1 MRKAPRPQQPDDS
14 EASST
19 KEKGNSNS
27 TPATNGKGKRVASS
41 AVNANASGAN
51 STLTAPSAVAGAAGN
66 TNTDGNVGIQWSEF
80 DPSVLHSYRYEHGM
94 NTSPAFNSSYNQ
106 IVLSQSSIGRMSPT
120 MVRKKEHKR
129 QSKEQLANTVRK
141 HFNSQSVNEN
151 DVIVKFLYKVR
162 YQDKK
167 FRMRFM
173 PQLRH
178 MERSQVERS
187 A

>member
-1 MRKAPRPQQPDDS
+1 MKKAPRTLPDDS

-19 KEKGNSNS
+19 KEKGNPSA
-27 TPATNGKGKRVASS
+27 TPATNGKGKRGANN
-41 AVNANASGAN
+41 AVHANASGTH
-51 STLTAPSAVAGAAGN
+51 STPAASGTVAGAAGS
-66 TNTDGNVGIQWSEF
+66 TSNTDGNVGIQWSEF
-80 DPSVLHSYRYEHGM
+80 DPNVLHRYRYEHRM
-94 NTSPAFNSSYNQ
+94 NTPPAFNNSYNQ
-106 IVLSQSSIGRMSPT
+106 TVLSQSSIGRMSPS

-129 QSKEQLANTVRK
+129 QSKDQLANAVRK
-141 HFNSQSVNEN
+141 HFNSQSVNETE
-151 DVIVKFLYKVR
+151 VIVNFLYKVR

-178 MERSQVERS
+178 

>member
-1 MRKAPRPQQPDDS
+1 MKKAPRPTQPDDS

-19 KEKGNSNS
+19 KEKGNSS
-27 TPATNGKGKRVASS
+27 ATPATNGKGKRAANS

-51 STLTAPSAVAGAAGN
+51 SIPTASGAVAGAAGS
-66 TNTDGNVGIQWSEF
+66 THTDGTVGIQWSEF
-80 DPSVLHSYRYEHGM
+80 DPAILHRYRYEHGM
-94 NTSPAFNSSYNQ
+94 NTPPAFNNSYNQ
-106 IVLSQSSIGRMSPT
+106 MVLSQSSIGRMSPS

-129 QSKEQLANTVRK
+129 QNKDQLANAVRK
-141 HFNSQSVNEN
+141 HFNSQSVNETE
-151 DVIVKFLYKVR
+151 VIVNFLYKVR

-178 MERSQVERS
+178 T
-187 A
+187 

>member
-1 MRKAPRPQQPDDS
+1 MRKGPRPQQPDDS

-19 KEKGNSNS
+19 KEKGNPIS

-41 AVNANASGAN
+41 AVNANVSGAN
-51 STLTAPSAVAGAAGN
+51 STPNASSVIAGAAGG
-66 TNTDGNVGIQWSEF
+66 TNIDGNSKIQWSEF
-80 DPSVLHSYRYEHGM
+80 DASFLHRYRYEYGL
-94 NTSPAFNSSYNQ
+94 NTPAAFNSAYNQ
-106 IVLSQSSIGRMSPT
+106 TVLSQSSIGRMSPS
-120 MVRKKEHKR
+120 MVRKNKR
-129 QSKEQLANTVRK
+129 QSKEQLANAVRK

-151 DVIVKFLYKVR
+151 ECVAKTLYKVR

-173 PQLRH
+173 PQARP
-178 MERSQVERS
+178 MERSQPERP